1 MGRDWDFSGLKSMF
15 HFSDE
20 NLIIFRSAERER
32 YSCYLPSRGMG
43 HWTTQ
48 CGVICKKRE
57 RVFQNIKEVIN
68 LNEKLD
74 WAQNTA
80 VGNSCLHWERWKE
93 DSTDRNTLTARVE
106 EVRNNGMKVAVYA
119 TGRACRA
126 KQETDGPMLGSGTFS
141 ICATS
146 STQDDFEWHAQ

>member
-32 YSCYLPSRGMG
+32 CSCYLPSRGMG

-68 LNEKLD
+68 VNEKLD

-80 VGNSCLHWERWKE
+80 VGELLPPLGK
-93 DSTDRNTLTARVE
+93 
-106 EVRNNGMKVAVYA
+106 
-119 TGRACRA
+119 A
-126 KQETDGPMLGSGTFS
+126 KRGF
-141 ICATS
+141 
-146 STQDDFEWHAQ
+146 H